1 MATKTR
7 KRRSKSKSNTGSRNR
22 ASWRGNLRFGLVTFG
37 VQAVNAHVPSKGAVS
52 FHQFHEDCGRRI
64 HYQKVCPV
72 HGEVTNDEIVSA
84 YEYGKGKYV
93 EIEDEE
99 LDALRTE
106 KEKALT
112 IDTFIDPQEID
123 PVYYDGRMYF
133 LVPDGDSALEP
144 YAVFLAAMKRQERYG
159 VGQVVFSGKEQVVL
173 VRPYGEVLH
182 MALLNYEAEMRT
194 AADVSV
200 TLPKSAGEARKVKL
214 AEQIIEQWTEGHFD
228 FSDYVDR
235 SLEKTEALINA
246 KIKGHEIVKPEED
259 EEEPDVIN
267 LMDALKKSME
277 QTGHKR
283 QSASRGKAKAHK
295 NGAAHRNGTHQV
307 RRRKAR

>member
-1 MATKTR
+1 MATASR
-7 KRRSKSKSNTGSRNR
+7 KRSSKRKSSSGSRHR
-22 ASWRGNLRFGLVTFG
+22 ASWRGDLRFGLVTFG
-37 VQAVNAHVPSKGAVS
+37 VQAINAHMPSKGAIS
-52 FHQFHEDCGRRI
+52 FHQLHADCGRRI

-72 HGEVTNDEIVSA
+72 HGEVENDEIVSA

-99 LDALRTE
+99 LDELRTE

-112 IDTFIDPQEID
+112 IDTFIEPDQID

-133 LVPDGDSALEP
+133 LIPDGESAFEP
-144 YAVFLAAMKRQERYG
+144 YAIFLAALEKQERYG

-194 AADVSV
+194 AEQVSV
-200 TLPKSAGEARKVKL
+200 SLPKRAGEARKVKL
-214 AEQIIEQWTEGHFD
+214 AEQIIEQWTEGRFD

-235 SLEKTEALINA
+235 SLEKTQALIDA
-246 KIKGHEIVKPEED
+246 KIKGHDVVKPAED
-259 EEEPDVIN
+259 EDEPDVIN

-277 QTGHKR
+277 HAGGKR
-283 QSASRGKAKAHK
+283 SSQRSKTH
-295 NGAAHRNGTHQV
+295 HNGTHKP
-307 RRRKAR
+307 RRKAR